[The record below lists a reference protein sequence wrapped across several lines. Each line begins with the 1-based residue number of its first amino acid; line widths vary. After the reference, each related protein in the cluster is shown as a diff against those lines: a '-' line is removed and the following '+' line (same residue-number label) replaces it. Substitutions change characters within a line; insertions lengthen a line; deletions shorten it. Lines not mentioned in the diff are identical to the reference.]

1 MIVEVLNKNFSEVRV
16 AALYKEGETSATT
29 ETNQILYHACRN
41 NAIITDFLEYDLRA
55 KVRKNLYNNF
65 FKLDYLKDDLKNKLK
80 NKLENLELYDSVIV
94 PTTLRIKEEH
104 KESAYFGS
112 IQLNSETNLFI
123 IDVPEN
129 IKYIEFYTG
138 NDEDIFKETKLELN
152 NSDYKDD
159 RVILVTFGPEESK
172 NYSSLDYSKYMDEIY
187 SRKIIALLTTGSEV
201 TINLVQNSW
210 DNSENANRNKS
221 GYTLRNDDFYSSK
234 QYLSLFGEDKL
245 NFLEDL
251 RSGTILHSTKD
262 LKKGSEEV
270 GPILG
275 KKLKKA
281 KVNLA
286 NNLYNPRVT
295 YHKGDKVFYNG
306 EYWYSVSNF
315 NNNNIPSLS
324 PKNWLINSLIENYY
338 FTVVEV
344 KIFSESNLIDDLT
357 IDGSNIIY
365 LTKSSMFINI
375 DVQVSE
381 SIYVFK
387 TDSDNTEDIIKSIY
401 FGTTFENRKPIE
413 EISDFSS
420 IEITKTGDVIYMK
433 SSNKSFSEI
442 LKDQTLFLEYRQLES
457 NEAKF
462 NISYYDESGNIIVD
476 DNLIKSINDSITV
489 RVANTDEIGKTINNS
504 LLNEYLSK
512 DYVGKS
518 IEFVNIASNDY
529 VYYFKIN
536 NDSEITTTTPSK
548 LITQTVNNI
557 SISVTKPKYV
567 ITVQDSIG
575 IFETSGSRFIVS
587 RGDSLSFDFYISRD
601 FDTGDADDINYTFTY
616 LKLYRDG
623 KTYKFDK
630 SRSGEITEI
639 ENTDYTL
646 GSFSFCSSTYSE
658 RLDREVYTL
667 NIPEVT
673 SNVVVELF
681 AQPIK

>member
-16 AALYKEGETSATT
+16 AALYKEGETTATT
-29 ETNQILYHACRN
+29 EANQILYHACRN

-94 PTTLRIKEEH
+94 PTTLRTKEEH

-123 IDVPEN
+123 IDVPED

-152 NSDYKDD
+152 NNDYDDD

-187 SRKIIALLTTGSEV
+187 SRKIIALLTTGSDV

-221 GYTLRNDDFYSSK
+221 NYTLRNDDFYSSK

-251 RSGTILHSTKD
+251 RSGTILHSTKE
-262 LKKGSEEV
+262 LKNGSEDV
-270 GPILG
+270 GPILK
-275 KKLKKA
+275 KKLEKA
-281 KVNLA
+281 ESNLA

-306 EYWYSVSNF
+306 KYWYSVSNF

-324 PKNWLINSLIENYY
+324 PKNWLINSLIEDYY
-338 FTVVEV
+338 STIVEV
-344 KIFSESNLIDDLT
+344 KIFSENNLIDDLT
-357 IDGSNIIY
+357 IDGNNTIY
-365 LTKSSMFINI
+365 LTKYSMFINI
-375 DVQVSE
+375 DVQISE

-387 TDSDNTEDIIKSIY
+387 TNSDNTEDIIKSIY

-413 EISDFSS
+413 EISNFSS

-433 SSNKSFSEI
+433 SSDKSFSEI

-462 NISYYDESGNIIVD
+462 SISYHDESGNTIVD
-476 DNLIKSINDSITV
+476 DKLIKSINDSITV

-518 IEFVNIASNDY
+518 IEFVNNASNDY

-557 SISVTKPKYV
+557 SIFVTKPKYV

-575 IFETSGSRFIVS
+575 IFETSGSRFIVN

-667 NIPEVT
+667 NIPEIT